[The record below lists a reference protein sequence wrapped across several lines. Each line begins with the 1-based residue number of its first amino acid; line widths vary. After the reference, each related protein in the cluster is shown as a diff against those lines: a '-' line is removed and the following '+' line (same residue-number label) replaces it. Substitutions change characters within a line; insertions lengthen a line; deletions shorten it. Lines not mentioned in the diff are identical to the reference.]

1 LNLNSFD
8 RFGKVLAVGLRRH
21 REPPLELPDFEQPP
35 LPSPLHFSE
44 PCLPASSYE
53 VAEASTPQQEA
64 STEQQEESL
73 TDQQRGAS
81 TEAGSP
87 CSAEIDRERQSG
99 DSGDSETASNNSGH
113 LKVSMVAALAG
124 ISYNFGPSKIMK
136 TCIGSM
142 ESYARYFLKGYAP
155 DAESEPEP
163 RVNEAVIL
171 EDFFAAGLRMP
182 PHLVPMDILHKF

>member
-1 LNLNSFD
+1 
-8 RFGKVLAVGLRRH
+8 
-21 REPPLELPDFEQPP
+21 
-35 LPSPLHFSE
+35 
-44 PCLPASSYE
+44 

-64 STEQQEESL
+64 LTEQQEESL

-136 TCIGSM
+136 TRIGSM

-155 DAESEPEP
+155 GAESEPEP
-163 RVNEAVIL
+163 RVNEAVIF
-171 EDFFAAGLRMP
+171 EDFFCCRASYATASSPYGYSAQ
-182 PHLVPMDILHKF
+182 ILSATAPFVSECYCSYW